1 MSGRI
6 YGSGSQRTGWHGVSH
21 WTGRDIPTMTRGEK
35 EGREEEKKGEREN
48 GWVKGAGESV
58 LLCPEAS

>member
-1 MSGRI
+1 
-6 YGSGSQRTGWHGVSH
+6 
-21 WTGRDIPTMTRGEK
+21 MTRGEK